1 MITNI
6 NKIELLITLI
16 QLKILKIKIRKSN
29 LNLKIVIL
37 RILSNSSNLRKLR
50 KLNTKLIRNLKQKIK
65 TISKDLQ
72 VKKISNES

>member
-50 KLNTKLIRNLKQKIK
+50 KLNTKLIRNLK
-65 TISKDLQ
+65 
-72 VKKISNES
+72 